1 MINQY
6 SVEKTLG
13 KGSFATVLLCS
24 DSVTGT
30 KYAIKQMNKKTL
42 SRKKCGPGMNA
53 LDCVI
58 EELKV
63 LKSLEHPNI
72 IWLHEIIDDPKKDS
86 IYLVQEWY
94 TKGSLGD
101 SVVEKNKIKTVNQ
114 KVGLAPS

>member
-1 MINQY
+1 
-6 SVEKTLG
+6 
-13 KGSFATVLLCS
+13 
-24 DSVTGT
+24 
-30 KYAIKQMNKKTL
+30 MNKKTL
-42 SRKKCGPGMNA
+42 QKKNCGNGKNA

-72 IWLHEIIDDPKKDS
+72 IWLYEIIDDPKKDS

-101 SVVEKNKIKTVNQ
+101 QVLEKNKNK
-114 KVGLAPS
+114 S